1 MALYVRYAD
10 LENHL
15 LDLSRRP
22 MKFEAKTT
30 HLELNGRWGLEELS
44 DATKDYIQLYGFAYS
59 LIPDL
64 PTARRDEIDYIYGKF
79 PWRGGYSTV
88 NFFNQLFHKIPPKL
102 RPEVQRIQYA
112 SPGFIELTE
121 LLAVAGTVAGIVA
134 AVSKSVSSVHDLYRS
149 IQKAAIDHE
158 LSKINLAK
166 EDLELKRR
174 QIEFCEHAAK
184 QMSKAFE
191 LTEAQENLIDQKVRG
206 NPVMKLKILLSV
218 FRRVEPL
225 AKKQAEGKLKVTG
238 KERYEKYEI

>member
-1 MALYVRYAD
+1 MQL
-10 LENHL
+10 
-15 LDLSRRP
+15 
-22 MKFEAKTT
+22 EAKTT
-30 HLELNGRWGLEELS
+30 QLGLDGRWGLDELS
-44 DATKDYIQLYGFAYS
+44 DTTKDYIQLYGFAYS

-64 PTARRDEIDYIYGKF
+64 PTARREEIDYIYGKF

-88 NFFNQLFHKIPPKL
+88 NFFNQPFHKIPTKL

-121 LLAVAGTVAGIVA
+121 LLIVAVTIAGIVTT
-134 AVSKSVSSVHDLYRS
+134 VCKSLGSVHDLYRS
-149 IQKAAIDHE
+149 IQKASIDHE

-166 EDLELKRR
+166 EDLDLKQR
-174 QIEFCEHAAK
+174 QITFCESASKSLA
-184 QMSKAFE
+184 KAFG
-191 LTEAQENLIDQKVRG
+191 LTDVQEQLIDQKVQN

-238 KERYEKYEI
+238 KEHLTK

>member
-1 MALYVRYAD
+1 MPL
-10 LENHL
+10 
-15 LDLSRRP
+15 
-22 MKFEAKTT
+22 EAKIT
-30 HLELNGRWGLEELS
+30 HLELDGRWGLEELS
-44 DATKDYIQLYGFAYS
+44 DSTKDYIQLYGFAYS
-59 LIPDL
+59 LVPDL
-64 PTARRDEIDYIYGKF
+64 PSARRDEIDYIYGKF

-121 LLAVAGTVAGIVA
+121 VLAVAGTVAAIVA
-134 AVSKSVSSVHDLYRS
+134 TVCKSLSSVHDLYRS
-149 IQKAAIDHE
+149 IQKSSIDYE

-174 QIEFCEHAAK
+174 QIEFCEKSAK
-184 QMSKAFE
+184 SLVKAFG
-191 LTEAQENLIDQKVRG
+191 LTEEQNKLLDQKVRD

-225 AKKQAEGKLKVTG
+225 AKKQAEGKLKVSG
-238 KERYEKYEI
+238 KEHKGK

>member
-1 MALYVRYAD
+1 MVL
-10 LENHL
+10 
-15 LDLSRRP
+15 
-22 MKFEAKTT
+22 EAKITR
-30 HLELNGRWGLEELS
+30 LELDGRWGLEELS
-44 DATKDYIQLYGFAYS
+44 DSTKGYIQLYGFAYS

-64 PTARRDEIDYIYGKF
+64 PSARRDEIDYIYGKF

-121 LLAVAGTVAGIVA
+121 LIAVAGSVAAIVA
-134 AVSKSVSSVHDLYRS
+134 AVCKSLSSVHDLYRS
-149 IQKAAIDHE
+149 IQKASVDYE

-166 EDLELKRR
+166 EDLDLKRR
-174 QIEFCEHAAK
+174 QIEFCEDAATS
-184 QMSKAFE
+184 MVKAFG
-191 LTEAQENLIDQKVRG
+191 LTKAQEKLLDQKVRG

-225 AKKQAEGKLKVTG
+225 AKKQAEGKLKVSG
-238 KERYEKYEI
+238 KECRRK

>member
-1 MALYVRYAD
+1 MPL
-10 LENHL
+10 
-15 LDLSRRP
+15 
-22 MKFEAKTT
+22 EAKTT
-30 HLELNGRWGLEELS
+30 QLALDGRWGLEELS
-44 DATKDYIQLYGFAYS
+44 DATKGYIQLYGFAYS

-64 PTARRDEIDYIYGKF
+64 PTARREEIDYIYGKF

-121 LLAVAGTVAGIVA
+121 YLPVAVTVAGIVIS
-134 AVSKSVSSVHDLYRS
+134 VCKSLGSVHNLYRS
-149 IQKAAIDHE
+149 IQKASIEHK

-166 EDLELKRR
+166 EDIDLQQR
-174 QIEFCEHAAK
+174 QITFCENA
-184 QMSKAFE
+184 SKSLANAFG
-191 LTEAQENLIDQKVRG
+191 LTEAQERLIDQKVRS

-238 KERYEKYEI
+238 KEHSAK

>member
-1 MALYVRYAD
+1 MAL
-10 LENHL
+10 
-15 LDLSRRP
+15 
-22 MKFEAKTT
+22 KAKTT
-30 HLELNGRWGLEELS
+30 QLEIDGRWSLEELS

-64 PTARRDEIDYIYGKF
+64 PSARQEEVDYIYGKF

-112 SPGFIELTE
+112 SPGFIELAE
-121 LLAVAGTVAGIVA
+121 LLAVAGTVAAIIGTVC
-134 AVSKSVSSVHDLYRS
+134 KSIKTVHDLYRS
-149 IQKAAIDHE
+149 IQKASIDHE
-158 LSKINLAK
+158 LSKINLTK
-166 EDLELKRR
+166 ENLELKQR
-174 QIEFCEHAAK
+174 QITFCEESAK
-184 QMSKAFE
+184 KLAKAFG
-191 LTEAQENLIDQKVRG
+191 LTEAQEQLIDQKVRG

-238 KERYEKYEI
+238 KEKRKI